1 MHTRLA
7 TIIVIIILMAGCA
20 AKSPKHSVVSDQKT
34 FTVTRVVDG
43 DTVVLDDD
51 LVVRLIGVDTPEHHR
66 SKKLLRDAERTN
78 RDVEVIRA
86 LGKRATAFTKQLVD
100 GKRVGMKYGNS
111 RKGRYGRTLG
121 YLYLQDGT
129 FVNEE
134 IVRQGYGVAYTKYP
148 FKYSEQFLKAEREAR
163 KAKRGLWAEGASPY
177 QECGACYK
185 SDIDK

>member
-1 MHTRLA
+1 MRIHLA
-7 TIIVIIILMAGCA
+7 AVVVIIFLMAGCA
-20 AKSPKHSVVSDQKT
+20 TKASKHSVVSDRKT
-34 FTVTRVVDG
+34 FTVTRVIDG
-43 DTVVLDDD
+43 DTVVLGDD
-51 LVVRLIGVDTPEHHR
+51 LVVRLIGVDTPEYHR
-66 SKKLLRDAERTN
+66 SKKLLRDAERTK
-78 RDVEVIRA
+78 RDVETIRA

-100 GKRVGMKYGNS
+100 GKRVKMEYGDS

-163 KAKRGLWAEGASPY
+163 KAKRGLW
-177 QECGACYK
+177 
-185 SDIDK
+185 